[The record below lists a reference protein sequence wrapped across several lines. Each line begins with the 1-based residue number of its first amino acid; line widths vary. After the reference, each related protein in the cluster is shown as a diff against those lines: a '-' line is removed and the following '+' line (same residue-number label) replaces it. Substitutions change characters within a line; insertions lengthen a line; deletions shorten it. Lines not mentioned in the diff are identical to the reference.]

1 MIEVRHLTRTYL
13 SRSSPKSKESF
24 VSVNDVSFSL
34 LENTPYALVGE
45 SGSGKST
52 LAMMLAAILPPT
64 NGEILLDGDNIW
76 ALSPK
81 ELRLMHG
88 EVQLV

>member
-13 SRSSPKSKESF
+13 SRRSPKSKESF

-64 NGEILLDGDNIW
+64 KGTSADAWRSSVGFTKQPRG
-76 ALSPK
+76 A
-81 ELRLMHG
+81 
-88 EVQLV
+88 

>member
-13 SRSSPKSKESF
+13 SRRSPKSKEPF

-52 LAMMLAAILPPT
+52 LAMMLAAILPPQT
-64 NGEILLDGDNIW
+64 V
-76 ALSPK
+76 
-81 ELRLMHG
+81 RYC
-88 EVQLV
+88 

>member
-13 SRSSPKSKESF
+13 SRRSPKSKEPF

-45 SGSGKST
+45 SGS
-52 LAMMLAAILPPT
+52 
-64 NGEILLDGDNIW
+64 
-76 ALSPK
+76 
-81 ELRLMHG
+81 
-88 EVQLV
+88 